1 MPDETLKRGKLKKMP
16 SQKKLITA
24 VAMPDKKLRKI
35 LQEKLKKIHDSASL
49 RKAVLYSYPY
59 TNLDLFFQ
67 IIKLLIL

>member
-16 SQKKLITA
+16 SQKKLIAA

-49 RKAVLYSYPY
+49 
-59 TNLDLFFQ
+59 
-67 IIKLLIL
+67 